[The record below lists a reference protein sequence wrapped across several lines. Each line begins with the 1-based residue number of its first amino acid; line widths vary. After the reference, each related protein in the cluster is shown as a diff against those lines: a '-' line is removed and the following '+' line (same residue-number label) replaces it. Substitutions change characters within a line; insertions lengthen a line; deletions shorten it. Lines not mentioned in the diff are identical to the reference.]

1 MLLERDQEL
10 AAIGE
15 AVEAASGGGHGLLLI
30 EGPAGIGK
38 TALLA
43 AARRLGRERGLL
55 VLAARGSEVEAG
67 FPFGVV
73 RQLLEAHLGRA
84 AAGERRVM
92 LSGGAVD
99 AGRLL
104 GAQLGGADARV
115 EEEPSS
121 RFAALQSLYSF
132 TANVASSKRVLL
144 AIDEAHWSD
153 APSLRFL
160 LYLARRL
167 ESLPVLVVLAARVEE
182 PGSDARL
189 FAQLRAEP
197 DLGVIRPRALS
208 KSAVAFVLERDL
220 GVVPDGAFVTA
231 CHGATGG
238 NPFLT
243 RELVASLAVEGV
255 LPRAEAAGR
264 LADLAPEGVI
274 RSVMLRLS
282 GLPESAGALA
292 EALAIF
298 GGEADLPLA
307 ARLAGLDHDNAADAA
322 DALAEARLVEHDR
335 PLRFVHPL
343 VRAALYSRIP
353 PGARGRRHA
362 RAARLL
368 SGAGATPEAVAA
380 HLLETEARGERAVVG
395 GLRRA
400 AARAAAHGGL
410 EAAAAYLSR
419 ALAEPPPPDERA
431 AVLRELGEAELWSGQ
446 PFAGAE
452 HLAVALEVVDEPR
465 TRVDIALLLRQCL
478 LRTGQM
484 SEAVAA
490 LDAVRRDMAGSDREL
505 DRLLDAAAVGVG
517 VLDVTLAPRLADRIE
532 ALQRRAA
539 EKDCREPLT
548 LVVAAATAAWA
559 AGSAGEAA
567 VLASRGAALRER
579 VVPSARMPFEGY
591 MLAAL
596 FAADELAGALR
607 ECDEFEDELRR
618 GGVLPELLWGLLAFR
633 SKLAYRC
640 GALEEAETGARDSI
654 ETARLYGH
662 EAYIALA
669 YSSLVDCLVE
679 KGELAEAEDVL
690 RGAGLLSGHRPDWYF
705 SMVVH
710 SRARL
715 RAAQGRRED
724 ALEDLFS
731 LPERYGS
738 DVLRA
743 PTIWPWRS
751 DAALILGVLG
761 EDEEARRLA
770 AEEIVLA
777 RGMGAHRALG
787 VALRAAGVVARGDAA
802 LELLEEAVSV
812 LRDSD
817 AKLEYA
823 RALADLG
830 GMLRRAG
837 RRAEARKP
845 LREALDAALAC
856 GAIAL
861 AAFARAELSASGAR
875 PRSGRAQGTAALTA
889 SEHRV
894 AALAAEGLSNPE
906 IAQRLFLTRRTVETH
921 LTHAYG
927 KLGIKS
933 RTELPAVLAGEQR

>member
-1 MLLERDQEL
+1 MLLERVQEL
-10 AAIGE
+10 ATIAEAIE
-15 AVEAASGGGHGLLLI
+15 DASGGGHGLLLI

-38 TALLA
+38 TALLGA
-43 AARRLGRERGLL
+43 VRRLGRERGLL

-67 FPFGVV
+67 FPFGIV
-73 RQLLEAHLGRA
+73 RQLLEAHLGGA
-84 AAGERRVM
+84 TAGERRLM
-92 LSGGAVD
+92 PRGGAAD
-99 AGRLL
+99 ASRLL
-104 GAQLGGADARV
+104 GARLSGAAARAD
-115 EEEPSS
+115 EEPSS
-121 RFAALQSLYSF
+121 WFAALHSLYSL
-132 TANVASSKRVLL
+132 TANLASSKRLLL

-197 DLGVIRPRALS
+197 DLDVIRPRALS
-208 KSAVAFVLERDL
+208 KSAVAFMLEREL
-220 GVVPDGAFVTA
+220 GAAPDGAFVAA

-255 LPRAEAAGR
+255 RPLAEAAGR

-282 GLPESAGALA
+282 ALPASAGALA

-307 ARLAGLDHDNAADAA
+307 ARLAGLDDDDAADAA

-343 VRAALYSRIP
+343 VRVALYSRVP

-362 RAARLL
+362 GAAGLL
-368 SGAGATPEAVAA
+368 SRAGAPPEAVAA
-380 HLLETEARGERAVVG
+380 HLLETDARGDRAVVG

-400 AARAAAHGGL
+400 AERAAGHGGL
-410 EAAAAYLSR
+410 EAAARYLSR
-419 ALAEPPPPDERA
+419 ALAEPPPRDERG

-446 PFAGAE
+446 PVAGAE
-452 HLAVALEVVDEPR
+452 HLAAALEVVDEPR

-478 LRTGQM
+478 LRTGRM

-490 LDAVRRDMAGSDREL
+490 LDAVRRDLPGSDRDL

-517 VLDVTLAPRLADRIE
+517 VLDVTLAPRLADRIG

-548 LVVAAATAAWA
+548 LVVAAATTAWA
-559 AGSAGEAA
+559 GGSAREAA
-567 VLASRGAALRER
+567 ALALRGAALRGR
-579 VVPSARMPFEGY
+579 VVSSARMPFEGF

-596 FAADELAGALR
+596 FAADELAGALA

-633 SKLAYRC
+633 SKFAYRC
-640 GALEEAETGARDSI
+640 GALEQAETGARDSI
-654 ETARLYGH
+654 EMARLYGH

-669 YSSLVDCLVE
+669 YSSLVDSLVE
-679 KGELAEAEDVL
+679 KGELAAAEGVL
-690 RGAGLLSGHRPDWYF
+690 RDAGLLSGHRPDWYF
-705 SMVVH
+705 SFVVH

-715 RAAQGRRED
+715 RSTQGRRED
-724 ALEDLFS
+724 ALEDLLA

-751 DAALILGVLG
+751 DAALILAALG
-761 EDEEARRLA
+761 EEREARRLA
-770 AEEIVLA
+770 GEEVELA
-777 RGMGAHRALG
+777 RKMGAPRALG
-787 VALRAAGVVARGDAA
+787 VALRAAGVVARGDSG
-802 LELLEEAVSV
+802 LEQLAEAVSV
-812 LRDSD
+812 LGDSD
-817 AKLEYA
+817 AKLEHA

-830 GMLRRAG
+830 AMLRRAA
-837 RRAEARKP
+837 RRAESRKP
-845 LREALDAALAC
+845 LREALDVALAC
-856 GAIAL
+856 GAGAL
-861 AAFARAELSASGAR
+861 AAFARTELAASGAR
-875 PRSGRAQGTAALTA
+875 PRSGRGQGMAALTA

-894 AALAAEGLSNPE
+894 AALAALGLSNPE

-933 RTELPAVLAGEQR
+933 RTELPAMLAGEKP